1 MVHAVVLRPLP
12 FQEPERLVALWESN
26 PEPSAIVGALRAEL
40 SSLDPDVPVDEVG
53 PVENVV
59 SVSVARPRL
68 LLTLLGGFAS
78 VALFLA
84 ALGVYGVVALG
95 VGERRKEISIRLALG
110 ARAGELARM
119 VASQSLLPVAAG
131 LGIGLVSAVALSGAV
146 AGQLYEVSA
155 RDPLTL
161 AIVGTAVAIA
171 ASLASYF
178 PARRASRLDP
188 LQSLRSE

>member
-1 MVHAVVLRPLP
+1 MAQDEAVAVRY
-12 FQEPERLVALWESN
+12 VWKSSI
-26 PEPSAIVGALRAEL
+26 EPSGVVGALRAEL

-119 VASQSLLPVAAG
+119 VASQSLRPVAAG
-131 LGIGLVSAVALSGAV
+131 LGIGLVSAIALSGTV
-146 AGQLYEVSA
+146 SGQLYEVSA